1 MMAFGSSLT
10 PGQTSA
16 LRYRVPGTDL
26 DPAEARATGLA
37 TGIGGSPTRPVQPAY
52 QQPSSTTGSGRGRR
66 AESVVDKFRKSCSR
80 SVLRSRAPVWFASRV
95 LASGN
100 HVCES
105 VMSWSCAR
113 QCVLPTQA
121 LLENECWDC
130 RQFTARLRW
139 PEDGRRRQTD
149 TERIPKAPV
158 GHRS

>member
-105 VMSWSCAR
+105 VMSWSCCSSVRATNAGIAR
-113 QCVLPTQA
+113 ERVLGLSTVHGPTSMA
-121 LLENECWDC
+121 
-130 RQFTARLRW
+130 
-139 PEDGRRRQTD
+139 
-149 TERIPKAPV
+149 
-158 GHRS
+158 